1 MIIFRKGEER
11 KGYRILIVKIGRF
24 NETKFAVQEKV
35 KFLLFFNKW
44 KFITDKSGEV
54 RLFDSNKN
62 ASAYINFKSRW
73 QA

>member
-11 KGYRILIVKIGRF
+11 KGYRVLIVKISRF

-62 ASAYINFKSRW
+62 ASAYINFKRRW
-73 QA
+73 KA

>member
-1 MIIFRKGEER
+1 MIILRKGDER
-11 KGYRILIVKIGRF
+11 KGHRVLIVKIGKF

-44 KFITDKSGEV
+44 EFVTDASGEV

-73 QA
+73 